1 MSDFETLNQDNYA
14 SISRRFGAMVLDFLI
29 LMIPGI
35 ILGSIVPVVGGLL
48 VWFFY
53 APFLES
59 SALRAT
65 IGKKLMGIQVSDV
78 NGHRLTFTSALLRD
92 MMKWVSSAL
101 CFLPHF
107 LAFFTERK
115 QAMHDLV
122 AGSVVSYGRAEI
134 PVVDAW
140 TSSVKEVFGSLDSR
154 KGAAP
159 AANEPGPSANGDRLS
174 ELERLQSLYE
184 RGALTQAEFEA
195 EKARW
200 KEKV

>member
-1 MSDFETLNQDNYA
+1 MTEFETLNDSNYA
-14 SISRRFGAMVLDFLI
+14 SFGRRLGAVILDMLI
-29 LMIPGI
+29 LLIPGL
-35 ILGSIVPVVGGLL
+35 ILGSILPVAGGLV

-78 NGHRLTFTSALLRD
+78 NGHRLTFATALLREV
-92 MMKWVSSAL
+92 MKMVSSFL
-101 CFLPHF
+101 FFLPHL
-107 LAFFTERK
+107 LAIFTERK

-122 AGSVVSYGRAEI
+122 AGSVVTYGRAEI

-140 TSSVKEVFGSLDSR
+140 TDSVKEVFGSLNT
-154 KGAAP
+154 GAK
-159 AANEPGPSANGDRLS
+159 AAAGTAGSGSGDRLA

-184 RGALTQAEFEA
+184 RGALTQEEFEQ

-200 KEKV
+200 KERV